1 MGMAECWVLLLT
13 LGSINALTPVPS
25 TAPLLQGECSIAGIL
40 LTYQTSLKVS
50 EQLSCCPLGHSVL

>member
-1 MGMAECWVLLLT
+1 MLLLT
-13 LGSINALTPVPS
+13 LGGINGLIPVPA

-50 EQLSCCPLGHSVL
+50 KQLSRCPLGHLVL